1 MAAVRVGY
9 VAFSEDKATE
19 ISEIA
24 KVGKITPDTFG
35 PPHQYVP
42 LTDEPGT
49 AVEKAIFSLA
59 LPQVA
64 VKPTE
69 WFILKIIMSEDHVIE
84 AIKKNQ
90 LVRCPEGTHNKKAL
104 SGWRFYGEIA
114 LGGEDGVAY
123 KWLRLTLPAM
133 GIPIWADKVLS
144 GTYYKNAFGT
154 CAGCGSSS
162 TPVWAGAKAKRQGN
176 GKDVMYCCNCWHS
189 SISEEADDDIQRHAK
204 RRAEHQATV
213 IGQMLR

>member
-35 PPHQYVP
+35 PSYEYVP

-49 AVEKAIFSLA
+49 DVEKAIFSLA

-69 WFILKIIMSEDHVIE
+69 WFILKIIMRSLELMTNEERLIFLIFSLKPIQSGIGNHV
-84 AIKKNQ
+84 
-90 LVRCPEGTHNKKAL
+90 
-104 SGWRFYGEIA
+104 
-114 LGGEDGVAY
+114 
-123 KWLRLTLPAM
+123 
-133 GIPIWADKVLS
+133 
-144 GTYYKNAFGT
+144 
-154 CAGCGSSS
+154 
-162 TPVWAGAKAKRQGN
+162 
-176 GKDVMYCCNCWHS
+176 
-189 SISEEADDDIQRHAK
+189 
-204 RRAEHQATV
+204 
-213 IGQMLR
+213 